1 MKYIISSL
9 AAFFLLVS
17 CASVPTKEYDD
28 ATALRERAS
37 RYEPVRT
44 YESESFQLAEE
55 NYAKADEIIKEQKK
69 KEWTDAKTALLAAS
83 ENYQKVIDN
92 GMPAYAA
99 DLKNDIDKTVS
110 DADELKAQV
119 ALEEKYQAAAALYTE
134 ANALVSASDY
144 DNGLGKL
151 EDVKKQFEAIYEE
164 VKMKYDESLKS
175 VETVRRRLQK
185 LESMAN
191 EIDNMQGAKK

>member
-1 MKYIISSL
+1 M
-9 AAFFLLVS
+9 LVS
-17 CASVPTKEYDD
+17 CASVPTKEFDD
-28 ATALRERAS
+28 ATALRERAA
-37 RYEPVRT
+37 RYEPVKT

-69 KEWTDAKTALLAAS
+69 KEWPDAKTALLTAS

-99 DLKNDIDKTVS
+99 DLKNGIDKTVS
-110 DADELKAQV
+110 DADALKAQV
-119 ALEEKYQAAAALYTE
+119 ALEEKYQAATALYNE

-151 EDVKKQFEAIYEE
+151 EEVKKQFEAIYEE

>member
-9 AAFFLLVS
+9 AAALMLVS
-17 CASVPTKEYDD
+17 CASVPTKEFDD

-37 RYEPVRT
+37 RYEPVKT

-69 KEWTDAKTALLAAS
+69 KEWPDAKTALLTAS

-99 DLKNDIDKTVS
+99 DLKNGIDKTVS
-110 DADELKAQV
+110 DADALKAQV
-119 ALEEKYQAAAALYTE
+119 ALEEKYQAAAALYNE

-151 EDVKKQFEAIYEE
+151 EEVKKQFEAIYEE

>member
-9 AAFFLLVS
+9 AAALMLVS
-17 CASVPTKEYDD
+17 CASVPTKEFDD

-37 RYEPVRT
+37 RYEPVKT

-69 KEWTDAKTALLAAS
+69 KEWPDAKTALLTAS

-99 DLKNDIDKTVS
+99 DLKNGIDKTVS
-110 DADELKAQV
+110 DADALKAQV
-119 ALEEKYQAAAALYTE
+119 ALEEKYQAATALYNE

-151 EDVKKQFEAIYEE
+151 EEVKKQFEAIYEE